1 MPALGYELK
10 HGEICL
16 KINHAA
22 MNYHHIIRK
31 TYNQWLLLI
40 TLISFLFSFNMQA
53 QQTLS
58 LGRNNY
64 NQDKGI
70 LFQKESGVN
79 LRINTNGFSFGYQKG
94 KILKYNL
101 SQYYFAEFGE
111 LKDPL
116 ETRQQKN
123 ISLSGPRGTF
133 RGFIFGKQ
141 NNFYPIRV
149 GVGEKRFL
157 SEKGKRKGLAMGV
170 SYEGG
175 ATLGLLKPYY
185 LVLRHTADNP
195 GNFTSIRSEKY
206 TEENASRFLNW
217 DDIFGADKLTK
228 GLDEL
233 GIIPG
238 LHLKGSLHFDWG
250 AYGEFVRSAEIGVMA
265 DGYIRDVPILADNE
279 TYGLDNNQ
287 QIFLNLFVNL
297 RLGKRK

>member
-1 MPALGYELK
+1 MANNQ
-10 HGEICL
+10 IMC
-16 KINHAA
+16 INR
-22 MNYHHIIRK
+22 NYWLTFLTIIG
-31 TYNQWLLLI
+31 LF
-40 TLISFLFSFNMQA
+40 ISNSGQA

-79 LRINTNGFSFGYQKG
+79 ARIYTNGFSFGYQIG
-94 KILKYNL
+94 KIVKYNL

-111 LKDPL
+111 LKDPI

-123 ISLSGPRGTF
+123 ISLSGPRSTF

-141 NNFYPIRV
+141 NNFYPLRV

-175 ATLGLLKPYY
+175 ATIGLLKPYY
-185 LVLRHTADNP
+185 LILRHTGDNP

-206 TEENASRFLNW
+206 SLENANRFLNW

-238 LHLKGSLHFDWG
+238 LHVKGSLHFDWG
-250 AYGEFVRSAEIGVMA
+250 AYGEFIRSAEIGIMA
-265 DGYIRDVPILADNE
+265 DGYIKDVPILADNE
-279 TYGLDNNQ
+279 ALGINNNQ
-287 QIFLNLFVNL
+287 NIYLNLFVNL

>member
-1 MPALGYELK
+1 MANNQ
-10 HGEICL
+10 IMC
-16 KINHAA
+16 INR
-22 MNYHHIIRK
+22 NY
-31 TYNQWLLLI
+31 WLTFLTI
-40 TLISFLFSFNMQA
+40 TGLFISNSGQA

-79 LRINTNGFSFGYQKG
+79 ARIYTNGFSFGYQIG
-94 KILKYNL
+94 KIVKYNL

-111 LKDPL
+111 LKDPI

-123 ISLSGPRGTF
+123 ISLSGPRSTF

-141 NNFYPIRV
+141 NNFYPLRV

-175 ATLGLLKPYY
+175 ATIGLLKPYY
-185 LVLRHTADNP
+185 LILRHTGDNP

-206 TEENASRFLNW
+206 SLENANRFLNW

-238 LHLKGSLHFDWG
+238 LHVKGSLHFDWG
-250 AYGEFVRSAEIGVMA
+250 AYGEFIRSAEIGIMA
-265 DGYIRDVPILADNE
+265 DGYIKDVPILADNE
-279 TYGLDNNQ
+279 ALGINNNQ
-287 QIFLNLFVNL
+287 NIYLNLFVNL

>member
-1 MPALGYELK
+1 MK
-10 HGEICL
+10 NCL
-16 KINHAA
+16 KINNLE
-22 MNYHHIIRK
+22 MVKKKIIWINRNY
-31 TYNQWLLLI
+31 WLTIFTITSLLI
-40 TLISFLFSFNMQA
+40 TSEGLA

-70 LFQKESGVN
+70 LYQKESGVN
-79 LRINTNGFSFGYQKG
+79 ARIYTNGFSFGYQIG
-94 KILKYNL
+94 KIVKYNL

-111 LKDPL
+111 LKDPI

-141 NNFYPIRV
+141 NNFYPLRL

-185 LVLRHTADNP
+185 LILRHTSDNP
-195 GNFTSIRSEKY
+195 GNLTSIRSEKY
-206 TEENASRFLNW
+206 SLENAHRFLNW
-217 DDIFGADKLTK
+217 DDVFGADKLTK

-238 LHLKGSLHFDWG
+238 VHVKGSLHFDWG
-250 AYGEFVRSAEIGVMA
+250 AYGEFIRSAEIGIMA
-265 DGYIRDVPILADNE
+265 DGYIKDVPILADNE
-279 TYGLDNNQ
+279 EMGINNNQ
-287 QIFLNLFVNL
+287 NIYLNLFVNL
-297 RLGKRK
+297 RLGRRK

>member
-1 MPALGYELK
+1 MANNQ
-10 HGEICL
+10 IMC
-16 KINHAA
+16 INR
-22 MNYHHIIRK
+22 NY
-31 TYNQWLLLI
+31 WLTFLTI
-40 TLISFLFSFNMQA
+40 TGLFISNSGQA

-79 LRINTNGFSFGYQKG
+79 ARIYTNGFSFGYQIG
-94 KILKYNL
+94 KIVKYNL

-111 LKDPL
+111 LKDPI

-123 ISLSGPRGTF
+123 ISLSGPRSTF

-141 NNFYPIRV
+141 NNFYPLRV

-175 ATLGLLKPYY
+175 ATIGLLKPYY
-185 LVLRHTADNP
+185 LILRHTGDNP

-206 TEENASRFLNW
+206 SLENANRFLNW

-238 LHLKGSLHFDWG
+238 LHVKGSLHFDWG
-250 AYGEFVRSAEIGVMA
+250 AYGEFIRSAEIGIMA
-265 DGYIRDVPILADNE
+265 DGYIKDAPILADNE
-279 TYGLDNNQ
+279 ALGLNNNQ
-287 QIFLNLFVNL
+287 NIYLNLFVNL

>member
-1 MPALGYELK
+1 
-10 HGEICL
+10 
-16 KINHAA
+16 
-22 MNYHHIIRK
+22 
-31 TYNQWLLLI
+31 
-40 TLISFLFSFNMQA
+40 
-53 QQTLS
+53 

-70 LFQKESGVN
+70 LYQKESGVN
-79 LRINTNGFSFGYQKG
+79 ARIYTNGFSFGYQIG
-94 KILKYNL
+94 KIVKYNL

-111 LKDPL
+111 LKDPI

-141 NNFYPIRV
+141 NNFYPLRL

-185 LVLRHTADNP
+185 LILRHTSDNP

-206 TEENASRFLNW
+206 SLENAHRFLNW
-217 DDIFGADKLTK
+217 DDVFGADKLTK

-238 LHLKGSLHFDWG
+238 VHVKGSLHFDWG
-250 AYGEFVRSAEIGVMA
+250 AYGEFIRSAEIGIMA
-265 DGYIRDVPILADNE
+265 DGYIKDVPILADNE
-279 TYGLDNNQ
+279 EMGINNNQ
-287 QIFLNLFVNL
+287 NIYLNLFVNL
-297 RLGKRK
+297 RLGRRK

>member
-1 MPALGYELK
+1 MSNDKIINAHPDFRLMYLTLTGMV
-10 HGEICL
+10 ICVSL
-16 KINHAA
+16 A
-22 MNYHHIIRK
+22 
-31 TYNQWLLLI
+31 
-40 TLISFLFSFNMQA
+40 A

-79 LRINTNGFSFGYQKG
+79 ARVYTNGFSFGYQLG
-94 KILKYNL
+94 KIKKYNL

-111 LKDPL
+111 LKDPI
-116 ETRQQKN
+116 ESSQQKN
-123 ISLSGPRGTF
+123 ISLSGPRGTY

-141 NNFYPIRV
+141 NNFYPLRV

-157 SEKGKRKGLAMGV
+157 SEKGKRKGLAVGV

-175 ATLGLLKPYY
+175 PTLGLLKPYY
-185 LVLRHTADNP
+185 LILRHTSDNP
-195 GNFTSIRSEKY
+195 GNFTSIRSERY
-206 TEENASRFLNW
+206 SDENAPRFLNW

-233 GIIPG
+233 GIVPG
-238 LHLKGSLHFDWG
+238 INIKGSLHFDWG
-250 AYGEFVRSAEIGVMA
+250 AYGEFIRSAEIGLMA
-265 DGYIRDVPILADNE
+265 DAFIRDVPILADNDIL
-279 TYGLDNNQ
+279 GINNNQ
-287 QIFLNLFVNL
+287 NIFLNFFVNL

>member
-1 MPALGYELK
+1 MANNQ
-10 HGEICL
+10 IMC
-16 KINHAA
+16 INR
-22 MNYHHIIRK
+22 NY
-31 TYNQWLLLI
+31 WLTFLTI
-40 TLISFLFSFNMQA
+40 TGLFISNRGQG

-79 LRINTNGFSFGYQKG
+79 ARIYTNGFSFGYQIG
-94 KILKYNL
+94 KIVKYNL

-111 LKDPL
+111 LKDPI

-123 ISLSGPRGTF
+123 ISLSGPRSTF

-141 NNFYPIRV
+141 NNFYPLRV

-185 LVLRHTADNP
+185 LILRHTGDNP

-206 TEENASRFLNW
+206 SLENANRFLNW

-238 LHLKGSLHFDWG
+238 LHVKGSLHFDWG
-250 AYGEFVRSAEIGVMA
+250 AYGEFIRSAEIGIMA
-265 DGYIRDVPILADNE
+265 DGYIKDVPILADNE
-279 TYGLDNNQ
+279 ALGINNNQ
-287 QIFLNLFVNL
+287 NIYLNLFVNL

>member
-1 MPALGYELK
+1 MANK
-10 HGEICL
+10 QIIW
-16 KINHAA
+16 INR
-22 MNYHHIIRK
+22 NY
-31 TYNQWLLLI
+31 WLTIFTITSLLF
-40 TLISFLFSFNMQA
+40 TFRGLA

-70 LFQKESGVN
+70 LYQKESGVN
-79 LRINTNGFSFGYQKG
+79 ARIYTNGFSFGYQIG
-94 KILKYNL
+94 KIVKYNL

-111 LKDPL
+111 LKDPI

-141 NNFYPIRV
+141 NNFYPVRV
-149 GVGEKRFL
+149 GIGEKRFL

-185 LVLRHTADNP
+185 LILRHTTDNP

-206 TEENASRFLNW
+206 TAENANRFLNW

-238 LHLKGSLHFDWG
+238 VHVKGSLHFDWG
-250 AYGEFVRSAEIGVMA
+250 AYGEFIRSAEIGIMA
-265 DGYIRDVPILADNE
+265 DGYIKDVPILADNE
-279 TYGLDNNQ
+279 EMGINNNQ
-287 QIFLNLFVNL
+287 NIYLNLFVNL

>member
-1 MPALGYELK
+1 MK
-10 HGEICL
+10 NCL
-16 KINHAA
+16 KINNLE
-22 MNYHHIIRK
+22 MVKKKIIEINRNY
-31 TYNQWLLLI
+31 WLTIFTITSLLI
-40 TLISFLFSFNMQA
+40 TSEGLA

-70 LFQKESGVN
+70 LYQKESGVN
-79 LRINTNGFSFGYQKG
+79 ARIYTNGFSFGYQIG
-94 KILKYNL
+94 KIVKYNL

-111 LKDPL
+111 LKDPI

-141 NNFYPIRV
+141 NNFYPLRL

-185 LVLRHTADNP
+185 LILRHTSDNP

-206 TEENASRFLNW
+206 SLENANRFLNW
-217 DDIFGADKLTK
+217 DDVFGADKLTK

-238 LHLKGSLHFDWG
+238 VHVKGSLHFDWG
-250 AYGEFVRSAEIGVMA
+250 AYGEFIRSAEIGIMA
-265 DGYIRDVPILADNE
+265 DGYIKDVPILADNE
-279 TYGLDNNQ
+279 EMGINNNQ
-287 QIFLNLFVNL
+287 NIYLNLFVNL
-297 RLGKRK
+297 RLGRRK

>member
-1 MPALGYELK
+1 MVK
-10 HGEICL
+10 K
-16 KINHAA
+16 KIIWINR
-22 MNYHHIIRK
+22 NYWLTIFII
-31 TYNQWLLLI
+31 TSLLI
-40 TLISFLFSFNMQA
+40 TSEGLA

-70 LFQKESGVN
+70 LYQKESGVN
-79 LRINTNGFSFGYQKG
+79 ARIYTNGFSFGYQIG
-94 KILKYNL
+94 KIVKYNL

-111 LKDPL
+111 LKDPI

-141 NNFYPIRV
+141 NNFYPLRL

-157 SEKGKRKGLAMGV
+157 SEKGKRKGLAVGV

-185 LVLRHTADNP
+185 LILRHTSDNP

-206 TEENASRFLNW
+206 SLENANRFLNW
-217 DDIFGADKLTK
+217 DDVFGADKLTK

-238 LHLKGSLHFDWG
+238 VHVKGSLHFDWG
-250 AYGEFVRSAEIGVMA
+250 AYGEFIRSAEIGIMA
-265 DGYIRDVPILADNE
+265 DGYIKDVPILADNE
-279 TYGLDNNQ
+279 EMGINNNQ
-287 QIFLNLFVNL
+287 NIYLNLFVNL
-297 RLGKRK
+297 RLGRRK

>member
-1 MPALGYELK
+1 MK
-10 HGEICL
+10 NCL
-16 KINHAA
+16 KINNLEMVKKKIIWINH
-22 MNYHHIIRK
+22 NY
-31 TYNQWLLLI
+31 WLTIFTITSLLI
-40 TLISFLFSFNMQA
+40 TSEGLA

-70 LFQKESGVN
+70 LYQKESGVN
-79 LRINTNGFSFGYQKG
+79 ARIYTNGFSFGYQIG
-94 KILKYNL
+94 KIVKYNL

-111 LKDPL
+111 LKDPI

-141 NNFYPIRV
+141 NNFYPLRL

-185 LVLRHTADNP
+185 LILRHTSDNP

-206 TEENASRFLNW
+206 SLENAHRFLNW
-217 DDIFGADKLTK
+217 DDVFGADKLTK

-233 GIIPG
+233 SIIPG
-238 LHLKGSLHFDWG
+238 VHVK
-250 AYGEFVRSAEIGVMA
+250 
-265 DGYIRDVPILADNE
+265 
-279 TYGLDNNQ
+279 
-287 QIFLNLFVNL
+287 
-297 RLGKRK
+297 

>member
-1 MPALGYELK
+1 
-10 HGEICL
+10 
-16 KINHAA
+16 
-22 MNYHHIIRK
+22 MNNQHIRGK
-31 TYNQWLLLI
+31 TFHRWLIFLTLTLLLFPLYI
-40 TLISFLFSFNMQA
+40 RA

-64 NQDKGI
+64 KQDKGI

-79 LRINTNGFSFGYQKG
+79 LRINTNGFSFGYQIG
-94 KILKYNL
+94 KIVKYNL
-101 SQYYFAEFGE
+101 SQYYFAEIGE
-111 LKDPL
+111 LKDPI
-116 ETRQQKN
+116 ESRQQKN
-123 ISLSGPRGTF
+123 ITLSGPRGTF

-141 NNFYPIRV
+141 NNFYPLRV

-185 LVLRHTADNP
+185 LILRHTADNP

-206 TEENASRFLNW
+206 SVDNAARFLNW

-233 GIIPG
+233 GIMPG

-250 AYGEFVRSAEIGVMA
+250 AYGEFIRSAEIGLMI
-265 DGYIRDVPILADNE
+265 DGYLREVPILADNE
-279 TYGLDNNQ
+279 SFGLDNNQ
-287 QIFLNLFVNL
+287 RIFLNLFVNL

>member
-1 MPALGYELK
+1 MANNQ
-10 HGEICL
+10 IMC
-16 KINHAA
+16 INR
-22 MNYHHIIRK
+22 NY
-31 TYNQWLLLI
+31 WLTFLTI
-40 TLISFLFSFNMQA
+40 TGLFISNSGQA

-79 LRINTNGFSFGYQKG
+79 ARIYTNGFSFGYQIG
-94 KILKYNL
+94 KIVKYNL

-111 LKDPL
+111 LKDPI

-123 ISLSGPRGTF
+123 ISLSGPRSTF

-141 NNFYPIRV
+141 NNFYPLRV

-175 ATLGLLKPYY
+175 ATIGLLKPYY
-185 LVLRHTADNP
+185 LILRHTGDNP

-206 TEENASRFLNW
+206 SLENANRFLNW

-238 LHLKGSLHFDWG
+238 LHVKGSLHFDWG
-250 AYGEFVRSAEIGVMA
+250 AYGEFIRSAEIGIMA
-265 DGYIRDVPILADNE
+265 DGYIKDVPILADNE
-279 TYGLDNNQ
+279 TLGINNNQ
-287 QIFLNLFVNL
+287 NIYLNLFVNL